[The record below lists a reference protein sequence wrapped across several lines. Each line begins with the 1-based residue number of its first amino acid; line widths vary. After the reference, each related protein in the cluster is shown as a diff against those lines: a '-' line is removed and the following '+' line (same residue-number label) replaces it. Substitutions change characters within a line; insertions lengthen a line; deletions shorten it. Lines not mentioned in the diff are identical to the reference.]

1 MKLEKDNFMKGD
13 ELVFIGGRYK
23 GKTGWVNTQAQGNN
37 EVLPVIVFFKESG
50 REKVSFVKRDNVR
63 QAFTDP
69 PGTYAEAVIQQ
80 CPDIECNVV
89 TTTRQLAKCNIA
101 RDPQGFHKLLSDKLD
116 EARAWQEKKGSKA
129 YYRNIQYHDPPAGHY

>member
-1 MKLEKDNFMKGD
+1 MVKLEQDINFMKGD
-13 ELVFIGGRYK
+13 EIVFISGLYGGQ
-23 GKTGWVNTQAQGNN
+23 TGWINTQEPDHDEN
-37 EVLPVIVFFKESG
+37 LPVIVLMKSG
-50 REKVSFVKRDNVR
+50 REKVTFVKKDNAR
-63 QAFTDP
+63 RAFTDA

-80 CPDIECNVV
+80 CPDIERNVV

-129 YYRNIQYHDPPAGHY
+129 FYRNIQYDPPAGY